1 MTYLFGFG
9 LGNHILLPHI
19 LALIFSGITIF
30 SFISGRLIRG
40 KKIEGLYRFMNI
52 AFGIAFYLFLG
63 AVLLSLI
70 FALTNIQ
77 PINATL
83 VIGSLALLF
92 GIYGLLEAR
101 TIAITEYEVALPG
114 APDSWHNK
122 KALFISDTHF
132 GLMNHKHFSN
142 KLVQKI
148 LNLAPDFVIH
158 GGDFYDGPEI
168 PLEPI
173 TESWK
178 ELTKTM
184 PVFYTSGNHEH
195 YGNYDAFIASIKAAG
210 ITTLLNE
217 HILYDGVQIGGI
229 TYLSKDKKEEAKALI
244 EKLNLRPEIPSILIN
259 HPPTFHQVAEGVKVN
274 VMLSGHTHRGQFSP
288 IELITWLIYG
298 KFNYGMHTV
307 GEMVAITSKGV
318 GTAGP
323 PLRLFNKP
331 ELVMIQFLKR

>member
-19 LALIFSGITIF
+19 LAFIFSGITIF

-70 FALTNIQ
+70 FAVTNIQ
-77 PINATL
+77 PLNATL

-101 TIAITEYEVALPG
+101 TITITEYEVVLPG
-114 APDSWHNK
+114 APDSWHSK
-122 KALFISDTHF
+122 KGLFLSDTHF

-229 TYLSKDKKEEAKALI
+229 TYLPKDKKEEAKVLI
-244 EKLNLRPEIPSILIN
+244 EKLNLRPEVPSILIN

-298 KFNYGMHTV
+298 KFNYGMHTA